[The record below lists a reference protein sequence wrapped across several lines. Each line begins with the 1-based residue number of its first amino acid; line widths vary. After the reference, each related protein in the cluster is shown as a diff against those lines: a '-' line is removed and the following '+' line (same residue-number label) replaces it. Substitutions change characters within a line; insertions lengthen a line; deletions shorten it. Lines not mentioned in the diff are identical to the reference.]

1 MPCFHAQRNGFL
13 ESHFCL
19 VQCLFPWV
27 LWAHR
32 KLQGICT
39 VNPYF
44 HDLAPQIRFP
54 KEELQAQYPIHRQDH
69 TQTAESQLLLSSN
82 WWGDPAAAQQLM
94 ERGKS
99 AMCPA
104 SSGTENPLVP
114 SNVWAAFGLIKWI
127 LQRKKPSWDLE
138 PVRWSK
144 PKPCTLIQS
153 QTLWSRTLWFVLLI
167 FHLINT
173 LGSSHAVSWTSYD
186 ICNSFIKCNENK
198 HSYYYI
204 LNTEAI

>member
-1 MPCFHAQRNGFL
+1 MGNSRWVLLSLQRLPQTGAMPCFHAQRNGFL

-39 VNPYF
+39 VNSYF

-82 WWGDPAAAQQLM
+82 GWGDPAAAQQLM

-99 AMCPA
+99 AMCTA

-114 SNVWAAFGLIKWI
+114 SNV
-127 LQRKKPSWDLE
+127 
-138 PVRWSK
+138 
-144 PKPCTLIQS
+144 
-153 QTLWSRTLWFVLLI
+153 
-167 FHLINT
+167 
-173 LGSSHAVSWTSYD
+173 
-186 ICNSFIKCNENK
+186 
-198 HSYYYI
+198 
-204 LNTEAI
+204 